1 VTIST
6 VVPNTVRNSERKANV
21 FHITTFIDKIQCRSE
36 DSLESVALQ
45 HLSFGTRVKRIM
57 SEKERE
63 INESMARVARELES
77 PYATYP
83 LKRTHWLDAN
93 APASTTEDGNDAPK
107 AFISHRKDKNFP
119 TPTPKPDY
127 VWGAGRRGFGYYHL
141 LTIDSYQI
149 LNKRV
154 RDKGPPLNCCCVG
167 SSNAEFSRK
176 DYDVVAEILHNRSL
190 SPVPDDM
197 VAAKNAIDIARGVA
211 QAEYSMSQNVQLVV
225 MAAF

>member
-1 VTIST
+1 
-6 VVPNTVRNSERKANV
+6 
-21 FHITTFIDKIQCRSE
+21 
-36 DSLESVALQ
+36 
-45 HLSFGTRVKRIM
+45 M

-63 INESMARVARELES
+63 INASMARVARELES

-93 APASTTEDGNDAPK
+93 TPASTSEDGNNIPN
-107 AFISHRKDKNFP
+107 AFIQHPKDKNFP
-119 TPTPKPDY
+119 TPTLKPDY

-154 RDKGPPLNCCCVG
+154 RNKGPPMNCCCLG
-167 SSNAEFSRK
+167 NSNSEFSVN
-176 DYDVVAEILHNRSL
+176 DYDVVAEILHNRSC

-211 QAEYSMSQNVQLVV
+211 QSEYNMSQNVQLFV
-225 MAAF
+225 MAVL